1 MPSEYQSSKEGMQK
15 MINDNK
21 NFNDEQ
27 REIITNIGKKYKNS
41 NIALR
46 RFNIT
51 SIVMSVFFIGLIL
64 VIYSIDSR
72 EIFTIIVLGLLG
84 LIVGSFNYYK
94 LRKKIEMS
102 LDKSDYEVGLYYATD
117 DREVKGNNYLKF
129 KQARIALILS
139 GVLWTVMA
147 IVMSFFFF
155 DDSPVDYGNL
165 TEVTGIL
172 EEGQLNSDD
181 EIKMKLEGN
190 ETDYRIQSIYT
201 AVLDLEELFEEVDLG
216 DEVIFYVGEIKNVND
231 RNIQDVYYYE
241 SNAKVYMDYDLMMK
255 GFNKNRDLG
264 IIMVCVFGLIGVGSI
279 IGYFVY
285 KNKILV
291 NRQQKEKYDLSI
303 QTSISELSDDIFIN
317 NSKPKIE
324 TYAPKSLIYFLRI
337 LIGIMIGCFVL
348 SFIYL
353 ENITDKLIVSSV
365 LILFTI
371 LLAFSYY
378 DVTKSNE
385 SVDGNYFYI
394 NRWFKT
400 KKFHLSEIKKVTTT
414 PQMAIL
420 LDENN
425 KTIARISMMTKN
437 LDKILERFSE
447 FGVVIDTQ

>member
-1 MPSEYQSSKEGMQK
+1 

-21 NFNDEQ
+21 KFNDEQ

-72 EIFTIIVLGLLG
+72 EIFTVIFLGLLG

-94 LRKKIEMS
+94 ARKKIIVS
-102 LDKSDYEVGLYYATD
+102 LDKNDFEVGLYYATD
-117 DREVKGNNYLKF
+117 DSEVKGNNYLKF

-155 DDSPVDYGNL
+155 DDSPVEYSDL
-165 TEVTGIL
+165 VEVSGIL
-172 EEGQLNSDD
+172 EEGHLDSDD
-181 EIKMKLEGN
+181 QIQIKLENNDTG
-190 ETDYRIQSIYT
+190 YRIQSIYT
-201 AVLDLEELFEEVDLG
+201 AVLDLEELFDEIDLG
-216 DEVIFYVGEIKNVND
+216 DEVTFYVGEIKNVND
-231 RNIQDVYYYE
+231 RHIQDVYYYE
-241 SNAKVYMDYDLMMK
+241 SNSKVYMGYDLMMK
-255 GFNKNRDLG
+255 GFNRNRDLG

-303 QTSISELSDDIFIN
+303 QTSISELSDDIFNN
-317 NSKPKIE
+317 NSKPKIV
-324 TYAPKSLIYFLRI
+324 TYAPKSLINFLRI
-337 LIGIMIGCFVL
+337 LIGIMICCFVL

-353 ENITDKLIVSSV
+353 ENITDKLIASSV

-394 NRWFKT
+394 NRWFKI
-400 KKFHLSEIKKVTTT
+400 KKFHLSEIKKVTTN

-447 FGVVIDTQ
+447 FGIAIHTQL